1 MKGNEI
7 IIKGILH
14 HNVAGTYKPYTI
26 QELGVLVMKL
36 RKRLKQKDKEFCE
49 TVFTGR

>member
-26 QELGVLVMKL
+26 QELGVLVLKL
-36 RKRLKQKDKEFCE
+36 RKWLKEKDKRYCE
-49 TVFTGR
+49 DVFTGH